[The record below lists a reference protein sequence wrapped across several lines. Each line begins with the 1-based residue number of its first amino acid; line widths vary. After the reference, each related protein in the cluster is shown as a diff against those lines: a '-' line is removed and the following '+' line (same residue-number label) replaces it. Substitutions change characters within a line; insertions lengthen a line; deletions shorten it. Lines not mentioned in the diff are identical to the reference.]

1 MIFKAYTEGHS
12 DSHLGSRSPSPHCY
26 FQLLKSRVLGSLRV
40 RAVLEVG
47 EPLKCRVTV
56 NQADDEI

>member
-1 MIFKAYTEGHS
+1 MIFKACTEGYS
-12 DSHLGSRSPSPHCY
+12 DSHLGSCSPSPHCY
-26 FQLLKSRVLGSLRV
+26 FQLLKSRVLGSV

-47 EPLKCRVTV
+47 EQLKCRVTV